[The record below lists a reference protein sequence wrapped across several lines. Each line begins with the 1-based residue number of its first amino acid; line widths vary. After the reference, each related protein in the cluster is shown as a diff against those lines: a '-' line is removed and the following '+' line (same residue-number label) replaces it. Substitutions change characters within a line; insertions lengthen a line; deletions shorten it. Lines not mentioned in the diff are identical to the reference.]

1 MYPVLFKIWGI
12 PIHSY
17 YVIWALAL
25 SAGLAGTRSR
35 SVKIYGLDDE
45 VVRRTLI
52 LAFVG
57 MLLGARIGGYFDHW
71 SYYVQNPGDILN
83 PLKGALSSTTAFLGA
98 GLSAIFYC
106 RKRHLRVSQLAEA
119 ASLPAALTVAFG
131 RLGCFMNGCCLGVT
145 TDHFLGVSFPGDKGL
160 VFRHPVQLY
169 YSAGA
174 IMIFVFLFIAEKKI
188 NGIYNPYRRSSVLWP
203 LFMIFYG
210 LMRFSLDFLREGD
223 RIAGLRTAQ
232 LVGIGVIIV
241 GVVWISVSIKHNRAF
256 FIRPLS

>member
-12 PIHSY
+12 PILSY

-35 SVKIYGLDDE
+35 SVKIYGLEDE

-52 LAFVG
+52 FAFVG

-71 SYYVQNPGDILN
+71 SYYVQNPEDILN

-98 GLSAIFYC
+98 GLAAIFYF
-106 RKRHLRVSQLAEA
+106 RKQHLRVSQLAEA
-119 ASLPAALTVAFG
+119 ASLPAALTVAIG
-131 RLGCFMNGCCLGVT
+131 RLGCFLNGCCLGVP

-174 IMIFVFLFIAEKKI
+174 LLVFFLLFTAEKRI
-188 NGIYNPYRRSSVLWP
+188 NTVYDPLKRSSVLWP
-203 LFMIFYG
+203 LFMILYG
-210 LMRFSLDFLREGD
+210 LMRFFLDFLREGD
-223 RIAGLRTAQ
+223 RIVGLRTAQ
-232 LVGIGVIIV
+232 IVGIGVVIV
-241 GVVWISVSIKHNRAF
+241 GVAWISVSLKHNRRY
-256 FIRPLS
+256 II